1 MQSRYYDA
9 EIRRFINADNVG
21 VVSGEYL
28 TTIGGQNLY
37 SYCLNNPVNH
47 ADPSGHLIGAII
59 GLVVSLVFLGLAVY
73 GLIEAVRAFIKEPS
87 WLNLLF
93 VVIAVVDV
101 VLSAIAVLQA
111 FKALQ
116 ATLKVAGKKA
126 LRTSAQNRV
135 TGEKLPNSQGGECNP
150 GKCFIAGT
158 KVKTEDGYK
167 NIEEVEVGDKVL
179 AYDEETGKQA
189 YKEVVRLFRGKT
201 EEWYHVF
208 AEGEEIVCTG
218 GHRFYVEG
226 KGFVEAKDLT
236 EEDKLTLSD
245 GRQVKIEKIEK
256 EELAKAETKYNF
268 EVKDFHTYYVTENDV
283 LVHNTCQLDPNDI
296 YYTQDSIGRKFS
308 DGRSVD
314 DMITGLKNGSI
325 TADDVPAIR
334 VFEQDG
340 KIFTLDNRRL
350 YAFKQAGMSQINV
363 RWVNPSAPNIVRE
376 LAWKFTT
383 INGGRSIRL
392 R

>member
-1 MQSRYYDA
+1 M
-9 EIRRFINADNVG
+9 
-21 VVSGEYL
+21 
-28 TTIGGQNLY
+28 
-37 SYCLNNPVNH
+37 
-47 ADPSGHLIGAII
+47 
-59 GLVVSLVFLGLAVY
+59 
-73 GLIEAVRAFIKEPS
+73 
-87 WLNLLF
+87 
-93 VVIAVVDV
+93 VIAVVDV

-135 TGEKLPNSQGGECNP
+135 TGEKLPNSQGGECNQ
-150 GKCFIAGT
+150 GHCFIAGT

-201 EEWYHVF
+201 DEWYHVF
-208 AEGEEIVCTG
+208 VEGEEIVCTG

-245 GRQVKIEKIEK
+245 GSQVKIEKIEK

>member
-1 MQSRYYDA
+1 M
-9 EIRRFINADNVG
+9 
-21 VVSGEYL
+21 
-28 TTIGGQNLY
+28 
-37 SYCLNNPVNH
+37 
-47 ADPSGHLIGAII
+47 
-59 GLVVSLVFLGLAVY
+59 
-73 GLIEAVRAFIKEPS
+73 
-87 WLNLLF
+87 
-93 VVIAVVDV
+93 VIAVVDV
-101 VLSAIAVLQA
+101 VLSAIAVWQA

-126 LRTSAQNRV
+126 LRTSAQNEV
-135 TGEKLPNSQGGECNP
+135 TGETLPNSQGATCNQ

-283 LVHNTCQLDPNDI
+283 LVHNTCRPNIEKNVPEGYKPTYENGVYKPNPKHGKITRGNVSRNISSVEYGQYALDQSIAAGASRMSFNGTDFLVFR
-296 YYTQDSIGRKFS
+296 YNNMTDSLGRQIWHGYVTSYAGLIGRNFQVKAAN
-308 DGRSVD
+308 
-314 DMITGLKNGSI
+314 MI
-325 TADDVPAIR
+325 
-334 VFEQDG
+334 F
-340 KIFTLDNRRL
+340 
-350 YAFKQAGMSQINV
+350 NV
-363 RWVNPSAPNIVRE
+363 WR
-376 LAWKFTT
+376 
-383 INGGRSIRL
+383 
-392 R
+392 

>member
-1 MQSRYYDA
+1 M
-9 EIRRFINADNVG
+9 
-21 VVSGEYL
+21 
-28 TTIGGQNLY
+28 
-37 SYCLNNPVNH
+37 
-47 ADPSGHLIGAII
+47 
-59 GLVVSLVFLGLAVY
+59 
-73 GLIEAVRAFIKEPS
+73 
-87 WLNLLF
+87 
-93 VVIAVVDV
+93 VIAVVDV
-101 VLSAIAVLQA
+101 VLSAIAVWQA

-126 LRTSAQNRV
+126 LRTSAQNEV
-135 TGEKLPNSQGGECNP
+135 TGETLTNSQGATCNQ

-236 EEDKLTLSD
+236 KEDKLTLSD

>member
-1 MQSRYYDA
+1 M
-9 EIRRFINADNVG
+9 
-21 VVSGEYL
+21 
-28 TTIGGQNLY
+28 
-37 SYCLNNPVNH
+37 
-47 ADPSGHLIGAII
+47 
-59 GLVVSLVFLGLAVY
+59 
-73 GLIEAVRAFIKEPS
+73 
-87 WLNLLF
+87 
-93 VVIAVVDV
+93 VIAVVDV

-116 ATLKVAGKKA
+116 TALKGVAGKKA
-126 LRTSAQNRV
+126 LRTSAQNEM
-135 TGEKLPNSQGGECNP
+135 TGEKLPNSQGGECNQ

-236 EEDKLTLSD
+236 KEDKLTLSD

-283 LVHNTCQLDPNDI
+283 LVHNDCGFDTLYADPEKLIGKSADDI
-296 YYTQDSIGRKFS
+296 ADMLGDGWTRTTYGSKKNGWRFMDKHGSKIAYHPAGGRHETAYYILQRAGDKNRLKLIGRGYKTLNEKNTLYHI
-308 DGRSVD
+308 VD
-314 DMITGLKNGSI
+314 YIIS
-325 TADDVPAIR
+325 
-334 VFEQDG
+334 
-340 KIFTLDNRRL
+340 
-350 YAFKQAGMSQINV
+350 
-363 RWVNPSAPNIVRE
+363 
-376 LAWKFTT
+376 
-383 INGGRSIRL
+383 
-392 R
+392 

>member
-1 MQSRYYDA
+1 M
-9 EIRRFINADNVG
+9 
-21 VVSGEYL
+21 
-28 TTIGGQNLY
+28 
-37 SYCLNNPVNH
+37 
-47 ADPSGHLIGAII
+47 
-59 GLVVSLVFLGLAVY
+59 
-73 GLIEAVRAFIKEPS
+73 
-87 WLNLLF
+87 
-93 VVIAVVDV
+93 VIAVVDV

-116 ATLKVAGKKA
+116 TALKGVAGKKA
-126 LRTSAQNRV
+126 LRTSAQNEM
-135 TGEKLPNSQGGECNP
+135 TGEKLPNSQGGECNQ
-150 GKCFIAGT
+150 GHCFIAGT

-236 EEDKLTLSD
+236 KEDKLTLSD
-245 GRQVKIEKIEK
+245 GSQVKIEKIEK

>member
-1 MQSRYYDA
+1 M
-9 EIRRFINADNVG
+9 
-21 VVSGEYL
+21 
-28 TTIGGQNLY
+28 
-37 SYCLNNPVNH
+37 
-47 ADPSGHLIGAII
+47 
-59 GLVVSLVFLGLAVY
+59 
-73 GLIEAVRAFIKEPS
+73 
-87 WLNLLF
+87 
-93 VVIAVVDV
+93 VIAVVDV
-101 VLSAIAVLQA
+101 VLSAIAVWQA

-126 LRTSAQNRV
+126 LRTSAQNEV
-135 TGEKLPNSQGGECNP
+135 TGETLPNSQGATCNQ

-201 EEWYHVF
+201 DEWYHVF

-283 LVHNTCQLDPNDI
+283 LVHNTC
-296 YYTQDSIGRKFS
+296 
-308 DGRSVD
+308 
-314 DMITGLKNGSI
+314 
-325 TADDVPAIR
+325 
-334 VFEQDG
+334 G
-340 KIFTLDNRRL
+340 KISDTVPEGYKPTYENGVYEPNPKHGRAQHGKSSPGLSREYGQYALDHAVNFSGKGKAL
-350 YAFKQAGMSQINV
+350 YAYNGKDILQFMPSNNARTIWHGFATNLSGINNRIARSWLLHYFK
-363 RWVNPSAPNIVRE
+363 
-376 LAWKFTT
+376 L
-383 INGGRSIRL
+383 
-392 R
+392 

>member
-1 MQSRYYDA
+1 M
-9 EIRRFINADNVG
+9 
-21 VVSGEYL
+21 
-28 TTIGGQNLY
+28 
-37 SYCLNNPVNH
+37 
-47 ADPSGHLIGAII
+47 
-59 GLVVSLVFLGLAVY
+59 
-73 GLIEAVRAFIKEPS
+73 
-87 WLNLLF
+87 
-93 VVIAVVDV
+93 
-101 VLSAIAVLQA
+101 
-111 FKALQ
+111 
-116 ATLKVAGKKA
+116 
-126 LRTSAQNRV
+126 
-135 TGEKLPNSQGGECNP
+135 
-150 GKCFIAGT
+150 
-158 KVKTEDGYK
+158 
-167 NIEEVEVGDKVL
+167 
-179 AYDEETGKQA
+179 
-189 YKEVVRLFRGKT
+189 
-201 EEWYHVF
+201 
-208 AEGEEIVCTG
+208 EGEEIVCTG

-245 GRQVKIEKIEK
+245 GSQVKIEKIEK